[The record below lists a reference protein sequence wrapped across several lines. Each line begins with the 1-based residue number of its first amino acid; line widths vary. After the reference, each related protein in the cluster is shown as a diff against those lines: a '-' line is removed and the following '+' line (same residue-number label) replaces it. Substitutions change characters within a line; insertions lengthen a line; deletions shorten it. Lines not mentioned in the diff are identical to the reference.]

1 MKNLIIVSL
10 FAAFTLTAC
19 VVSPGPGEYGGV
31 EVSPLPGVVVL
42 GDDPYYYQDGYF
54 YNYHNNNWSYSQS
67 RNGPWAD
74 LPRSHWPNEV
84 RHRYKDRDREG
95 MASPLPPVVVLGDE
109 PYFYQ
114 DGYYYYFNKDNWK
127 YSQSRNGPWMGL
139 PRAYWPKEVRF
150 RYSDVMASPLPGVVV
165 LGNDPYYYQ
174 DGYFYYYHK
183 NKWRYS
189 QSRNGP
195 WADLPKSYWPKEVR
209 HRDRDDDRGRGRDD
223 KRDRDKG
230 HDHDGR

>member
-31 EVSPLPGVVVL
+31 EVSPLPAVVVL

-54 YNYHNNNWSYSQS
+54 YYYHNNNWSYSQS
-67 RNGPWAD
+67 RNGPWAG

-84 RHRYKDRDREG
+84 RHRDRDKDWDRDRKV
-95 MASPLPPVVVLGDE
+95 MASPLPP
-109 PYFYQ
+109 
-114 DGYYYYFNKDNWK
+114 
-127 YSQSRNGPWMGL
+127 
-139 PRAYWPKEVRF
+139 
-150 RYSDVMASPLPGVVV
+150 VVV

-174 DGYFYYYHK
+174 DGFFYYYHK

-189 QSRNGP
+189 QTRNGT

-209 HRDRDDDRGRGRDD
+209 HRDWDRDWDRDKDKDKGRDDDRGRGGDD
-223 KRDRDKG
+223 NRDRDKG

>member
-1 MKNLIIVSL
+1 MKNLIFVSL

-31 EVSPLPGVVVL
+31 EVSPLPAVVVL

-54 YNYHNNNWSYSQS
+54 YYYHNNNWSYSQS
-67 RNGPWAD
+67 RNGPWAG

-84 RHRYKDRDREG
+84 RHRDRDKDRDRG
-95 MASPLPPVVVLGDE
+95 VMASPLPPVVVLG
-109 PYFYQ
+109 
-114 DGYYYYFNKDNWK
+114 N
-127 YSQSRNGPWMGL
+127 
-139 PRAYWPKEVRF
+139 A
-150 RYSDVMASPLPGVVV
+150 
-165 LGNDPYYYQ
+165 PYYYQ

-195 WADLPKSYWPKEVR
+195 WADLPRSYWPKEVR
-209 HRDRDDDRGRGRDD
+209 HRDWDRDWDRDDDRGRGRDD
-223 KRDRDKG
+223 NRDRDKG